1 MLLELKEVVSGYG
14 KMEILH
20 GVDMQVDSKEIV
32 CIIGPNGAG
41 KSTVLKTIFGLLKP
55 RSGTIVFAGEQIGGI
70 EPHRLIRKGISF
82 VPQDKNIFPSLTVDE
97 NLAIGAYSRPEMV
110 EEGKKLVFERF
121 PSLIDRRDIRAGYL
135 SGGERK
141 MLAVGMALMLK
152 PRLIL
157 MDEPSMG
164 LSPRYKKTV
173 FDKITEINNDG
184 IPILIVEQNVY
195 QALQISHRGYVLD
208 MGVNRF
214 QGDSGQLLG
223 NPRIKRLYLGA

>member
-14 KMEILH
+14 NLDILH
-20 GVDMQVDSKEIV
+20 GVDMEVDSGEIV

-55 RSGTIVFAGEQIGGI
+55 KAGTIVFAGEQIGGI
-70 EPHRLIRKGISF
+70 DPHRLIRKGISF

-110 EEGKKLVFERF
+110 EEGKELVFSRF
-121 PSLIDRRDIRAGYL
+121 PSLNDRRDIRAGYL

-164 LSPRYKKTV
+164 LSPRYKKAV

-184 IPILIVEQNVY
+184 MPILIVEQNAY
-195 QALQISHRGYVLD
+195 QALKISHRGYVLD
-208 MGVNRF
+208 MGMNRF
-214 QGDSGQLLG
+214 QGDSGQLLRD
-223 NPRIKRLYLGA
+223 PQIKKLYLGA